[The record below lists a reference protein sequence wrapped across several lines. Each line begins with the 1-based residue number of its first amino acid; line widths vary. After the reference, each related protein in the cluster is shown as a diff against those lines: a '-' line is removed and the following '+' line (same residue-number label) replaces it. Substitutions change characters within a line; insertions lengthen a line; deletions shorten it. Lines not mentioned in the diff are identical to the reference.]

1 MKKDRFG
8 PARFRLK
15 AGLRTFRFWRW
26 LIRFIGVIVPQRFR
40 ARFRREWEAELE
52 YREALL
58 ARWDRLDWRNKLRL
72 LWRSLGAFW
81 DALWLQSQRLEEDM
95 FQDLRFGLRMLLKN
109 PGFTLVAV
117 FTLALG
123 IGANTAIFSVVNALM
138 LRPLPYPDPGRLV
151 WVDYASSKNTGGEVL
166 SAHFLNW
173 REQNR
178 TLEGIAQFDP
188 TTRTLTGAGE
198 PERVEVGQISAGFF
212 TTLGVHP
219 LPPGRDFTAAED
231 KTGGERVAILS
242 HGLWRRR
249 YNSDQ
254 GIVGKT
260 ITLNDSI
267 FTVVGVTPENFRYF
281 RPFDVWIPL
290 AIDLE
295 RDLAN
300 GNTSSQSTV
309 ARLKPGITLG
319 QARAELDTLLQR
331 YETTRLEGRPRIDFR
346 TRLVPLQELLL
357 GDTRR
362 PILVLLGAVGL
373 VLLIACANVANLLL
387 ARAATREKELAIR
400 GALGAGRL
408 RLVRQLLTECLL
420 LAMAGSAAG
429 LLLASWL
436 TELLGSLSS
445 TNTLGE
451 MGRVA
456 AITIDLRVLGF
467 TLLITLV
474 TGLLFGFL
482 PALRFSRTDL
492 NVSLK
497 EGGRGG
503 GIHGRGLRNALM
515 ISEVALA
522 IVLLVGAGL
531 LIRSFAKLLDVDPG
545 YRAENLL
552 TARIALPPRY
562 SDNSQRAQFYERIL
576 QRIAALPGVTA
587 VGATSHLP
595 LTGYNM
601 SAQLRVEGRQ
611 TREGENPP
619 SAPVARVN
627 PDYFRTMGIALRA
640 GRLINDSDTQD
651 APGVALLSE
660 TLARRLFPDE
670 DPLGKRLS
678 VAGLGATIIGVV
690 SDIRYTGLDGEV
702 EQAVYLSYRQLP
714 RSGMA
719 LVLRGAVEPSSLAP
733 TLRNAVREIDP
744 ALPVYDVMTMNERL
758 SNSVAARRFNLLLL
772 GGFAA
777 LALLLAGVGVYG
789 VISYVVT
796 QRTHEVGVRMALG
809 AQSADVVRLFIKQGM
824 AMVMFGVALG
834 LIGAFALTRLMKSLL
849 FNVSAI
855 DPLTFVCVA
864 LLLSLVALAAC
875 YLPARCAAKVDPLLA
890 LRHE

>member
-1 MKKDRFG
+1 MPELTKRH
-8 PARFRLK
+8 RLRPQ
-15 AGLRTFRFWRW
+15 LW
-26 LIRFIGVIVPQRFR
+26 LIRFIGVIVPRRFR
-40 ARFRREWEAELE
+40 ARFRQEWEAELE
-52 YREALL
+52 YREELL
-58 ARWDRLDWRNKLRL
+58 ARWDRLDWRNKLEL

-81 DALWLQSQRLEEDM
+81 DALWLQRQRLEEDM
-95 FQDLRFGLRMLLKN
+95 FQDLRFGFRMLLKN
-109 PGFTLVAV
+109 PGFTFVAV
-117 FTLALG
+117 LTLALG
-123 IGANTAIFSVVNALM
+123 IGANTAIFSVVNAMM
-138 LRPLPYPDPGRLV
+138 LRPLPYPDSERLF
-151 WVDYASSKNTGGEVL
+151 WVDYTSSGNNGGEIL

-173 REQNR
+173 QERSQ
-178 TLEGIAQFDP
+178 TLKGIAQFEP

-198 PERVEVGQISAGFF
+198 PERVEVGQISASFF
-212 TTLGVHP
+212 TTLGVQP
-219 LPPGRDFTAAED
+219 LPPGRNFTAAED

-242 HGLWRRR
+242 HGLWQGR
-249 YNSDQ
+249 YNGDQ
-254 GIVGKT
+254 DIVGKT

-267 FTVVGVTPENFRYF
+267 FTVVGVTPEDFRYF

-295 RDLAN
+295 RDRAN

-309 ARLKPGITLG
+309 ARLKPGITLE

-331 YETTRLEGRPRIDFR
+331 YETTKLEGSPRIDLR
-346 TRLVPLQELLL
+346 ARLVPLQRLLL

-387 ARAATREKELAIR
+387 ARAVSREKELAIR

-436 TELLGSLSS
+436 TALLGSLSS

-451 MGRVA
+451 MGRLA

-503 GIHGRGLRNALM
+503 GLHGRGLRNALM
-515 ISEVALA
+515 VSEVALA
-522 IVLLVGAGL
+522 IMLLIGAGL
-531 LIRSFAKLLDVDPG
+531 LIRSFVKLLDVDPG

-562 SDNSQRAQFYERIL
+562 SDNSQRAQFYERVL

-601 SAQLRVEGRQ
+601 GAQLRVEGRQ
-611 TREGENPP
+611 PREGENPP

-678 VAGLGATIIGVV
+678 VAGINTTVIGVV
-690 SDIRYTGLDGEV
+690 SDIRYTGLDGEI

-719 LVLRGAVEPSSLAP
+719 LVLRGAVEPSSIAP
-733 TLRNAVREIDP
+733 ALRNAVREIDP
-744 ALPVYDVMTMNERL
+744 ALPIYDVMTMNERL
-758 SNSVAARRFNLLLL
+758 SNSIAARRFNLLLL

-796 QRTHEVGVRMALG
+796 QRTHEIGIRMALG
-809 AQSADVVRLFIKQGM
+809 AQSANVAGLFIKQGM
-824 AMVMFGVALG
+824 SLVLLGVALG
-834 LIGAFALTRLMKSLL
+834 SVGAFALTRVMKSLL
-849 FNVSAI
+849 FGVGAT
-855 DPLTFVCVA
+855 DPPTFAVITLLLISVA
-864 LLLSLVALAAC
+864 LLAC
-875 YLPARCAAKVDPLLA
+875 WIPARRATKVDLMIT
-890 LRHE
+890 LRRD

>member
-1 MKKDRFG
+1 MLDHNKQR
-8 PARFRLK
+8 PVSLPQRLI
-15 AGLRTFRFWRW
+15 A
-26 LIRFIGVIVPQRFR
+26 FIGVFVPRRFR
-40 ARFRREWEAELE
+40 ARFRQEWEAELE
-52 YREALL
+52 YREELL
-58 ARWDRLDWRNKLRL
+58 ARWDRLDRHNKLKL
-72 LWRSLGAFW
+72 LWRSFGAFW
-81 DALWLQSQRLEEDM
+81 DALWLQRQRLEEDM

-109 PGFTLVAV
+109 PGFTLVATL
-117 FTLALG
+117 TLALG
-123 IGANTAIFSVVNALM
+123 IGANTAIFSVVNALI
-138 LRPLPYPDPGRLV
+138 LRPLPYPDPERLV
-151 WVDYASSKNTGGEVL
+151 WVDYTSSKNTGGEIL

-173 REQNR
+173 REQNQ
-178 TLEGIAQFDP
+178 TLEGIAQFEP

-198 PERVEVGQISAGFF
+198 PERVEVGQISASFF
-212 TTLGVHP
+212 TTLGVQP
-219 LPPGRDFTAAED
+219 LSPGRNFTAAED

-242 HGLWRRR
+242 HGLWQRR
-249 YNSDQ
+249 YNGDQ
-254 GIVGKT
+254 DIVGKT
-260 ITLNDSI
+260 ITLNDST

-281 RPFDVWIPL
+281 RPFDVWTPL

-295 RDLAN
+295 RDRAN

-309 ARLKPGITLG
+309 ARLKPGIALE

-331 YETTRLEGRPRIDFR
+331 YESAKQEGKPRIDLQA
-346 TRLVPLQELLL
+346 RLVPLQRLLL
-357 GDTRR
+357 GETRR

-420 LAMAGSAAG
+420 QAMAGSAAG

-436 TELLGSLSS
+436 TALLGSLSS

-456 AITIDLRVLGF
+456 AITIDMRVLGF

-482 PALRFSRTDL
+482 PALRFSRADL

-503 GIHGRGLRNALM
+503 GLHGRGLRNALM
-515 ISEVALA
+515 VSEVALA
-522 IVLLVGAGL
+522 IVLLIGAGL

-576 QRIAALPGVTA
+576 QHIAALPGVTA

-601 SAQLRVEGRQ
+601 GAQLLVEGRQ
-611 TREGENPP
+611 PREGENPP

-627 PDYFRTMGIALRA
+627 PDYFRTMGISLRA
-640 GRLINDSDTQD
+640 GRLINDGDTQE

-660 TLARRLFPDE
+660 TLARRLFPNE

-678 VAGLGATIIGVV
+678 VAGLGATVVGVV
-690 SDIRYTGLDGEV
+690 SDIRYTGLDGEI

-733 TLRNAVREIDP
+733 ALRNAVREIDP

-796 QRTHEVGVRMALG
+796 QRTQEIGVRMALG

-824 AMVMFGVALG
+824 TLVLLGVALG
-834 LIGAFALTRLMKSLL
+834 SAGAFALTRVMKSLL
-849 FNVSAI
+849 FGVSAT
-855 DPLTFVCVA
+855 DPLTFTVITLLLIGVA
-864 LLLSLVALAAC
+864 LLAC
-875 YLPARCAAKVDPLLA
+875 WIPARRATEVDLMIT
-890 LRHE
+890 LRRD